1 MTKKVPVLDK
11 ILKSYSKCSTYQ
23 DVGTWTDANGSSS
36 NFSTIFIRPDKF
48 CFQLKSGKWT
58 SILWNSGAQIF
69 TYSESPG
76 STGLT
81 PFDSLADAMRKEL
94 QKPVGFSLIPTLLS
108 LDFFEVGQGFF
119 ENAFEGHDLDEDT
132 YLYSSSWK
140 PLLNVEIRV
149 NKATKAISEIS
160 FTRDV
165 WQDDLEKISCFS
177 QSTKWVYTKACFN
190 DDVVTKIFDYKPSKP
205 SST

>member
-1 MTKKVPVLDK
+1 MTRKVPSFDK
-11 ILKSYSKCSTYQ
+11 ILKSYSKCLTYQ

-48 CFQLKSGKWT
+48 YFQLKSGKWT

-76 STGLT
+76 STRLT
-81 PFDSLADAMRKEL
+81 PFGSLADAMRKEL
-94 QKPVGFSLIPTLLS
+94 QKPVGFSLLPTLLS
-108 LDFFEVGQGFF
+108 PALFEVSQGFF
-119 ENAFEGHDLDEDT
+119 EHTFEGHDLDENT
-132 YLYSSSWK
+132 YLYSSAWK

-149 NKATKAISEIS
+149 NKITRVISKIS
-160 FTRDV
+160 YERDR
-165 WQDDLEKISCFS
+165 WRNDLEQASYQG
-177 QSTKWVYTKACFN
+177 QSTHWEYTKACFN
-190 DDVVTKIFDYKPSKP
+190 DDVVTKIFDYKPSKT